1 MKLQVALGRQDAA
14 ATGDAIIGRSSPM
27 QEVYKAI
34 GRVAQTDA
42 TVLIRGESGTGKEL
56 VARAIYQ
63 HSLRNDAPLSIVNCV
78 AIPEPLLES
87 ELFGY
92 EKGAFTGASSRRIGK
107 FEQAHGGTIFL
118 DEIGDMPLGIQAKVL
133 RVLQERE
140 FERLGGNQT
149 IRVDVRVLT
158 ATNRDLEVGIAEGA
172 FREDLFYRLNVVTV
186 RVPPLRERREDI
198 PALVEYFLE
207 RTAGEM
213 NVDRPLLSDDAVD
226 LLQSH
231 RWPGNVR
238 ELQHCIMRAMI
249 QTKGHPIQAADLH
262 LALELDSECGPDEG
276 ENLDDERLLDIV
288 QRWLSLHGGVRA
300 CEMFL
305 EKAERLLMAEALL
318 RTKGN
323 QTRAAELLGL
333 TRPTLH
339 AKMQKHGL
347 HAKDD

>member
-1 MKLQVALGRQDAA
+1 
-14 ATGDAIIGRSSPM
+14 M

-118 DEIGDMPLGIQAKVL
+118 DEIGDMPLGIQAKIL

-198 PALVEYFLE
+198 PALVDYFLK

-226 LLQSH
+226 LLQGH

-238 ELQHCIMRAMI
+238 ELQHCIIRAMI

-262 LALELDSECGPDEG
+262 LALELDSECGSDE
-276 ENLDDERLLDIV
+276 EVNLDDERLLDIV
-288 QRWLSLHGGVRA
+288 QRWLSLHGGARA

-318 RTKGN
+318 RTKGS

-339 AKMQKHGL
+339 AKMHKHGL